1 MGFLL
6 VVGIDLAKAKSP
18 NKKESMKYDSRRF
31 KKIMG

>member
-18 NKKESMKYDSRRF
+18 NKNESMKYE
-31 KKIMG
+31 